1 MRTNGHAEVDED
13 NDIDKLQF
21 NEEDYN
27 GHDDDDEIEEEEEED
42 NSDYKDFELIFLC
55 KTSICNE
62 IDINVIFPYVVVL

>member
-13 NDIDKLQF
+13 NDIDKLHF

-27 GHDDDDEIEEEEEED
+27 GHDDDEIEEEEEEED

>member
-13 NDIDKLQF
+13 DDIDKLQF

-27 GHDDDDEIEEEEEED
+27 GHDDDEIEEEEED

-55 KTSICNE
+55 RTSMCNE
-62 IDINVIFPYVVVL
+62 IDINAIFSYVVVL

>member
-13 NDIDKLQF
+13 DDIDKLQF

-27 GHDDDDEIEEEEEED
+27 GHDDDEIEEEEEN

-55 KTSICNE
+55 RTSMCNE
-62 IDINVIFPYVVVL
+62 IDINAIFSYVVVL